1 MTVVWIIIGMAVVTA
16 GPRLLP
22 AWLLDRVKPSPTIEA
37 WLAHVPYAVLGALIF
52 PGILTVNPER
62 PLIGLGAGAV
72 AAVLAWLR
80 LHMLVV
86 IGAAM
91 AVVMAVRWFGL

>member
-1 MTVVWIIIGMAVVTA
+1 MDMLWIIVGMAVVTA

-22 AWLLDRVKPSPTIEA
+22 AWLLDRVKPSPAIEA

-62 PLIGLGAGAV
+62 PLVGLGAGVV
-72 AAVLAWLR
+72 AAILAWFR
-80 LHMLVV
+80 LHMLIV
-86 IGAAM
+86 IVAAM
-91 AVVMAVRWFGL
+91 AVVMGVRWLGV